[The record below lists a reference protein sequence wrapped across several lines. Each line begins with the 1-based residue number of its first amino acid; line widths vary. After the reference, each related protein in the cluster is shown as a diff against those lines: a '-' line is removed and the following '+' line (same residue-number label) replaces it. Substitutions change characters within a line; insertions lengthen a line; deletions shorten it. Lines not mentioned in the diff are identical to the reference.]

1 MVYKYYVT
9 VDGGYILNP
18 ETWKLRPNNDAG
30 RNLHPFGLQRTCKSI
45 AQEMAGLA
53 LKHNLVTF
61 TTIDTMRELAFQW
74 ETLVS
79 MNLNLCG
86 YLLLTVAR
94 EEFGGR
100 MPDSFKETMS
110 HHCPEY
116 MLLQIDINN
125 FFQPGRDG
133 EEAHDTLWSTDYVT
147 ASERYSFAKFI
158 MQQPEFAPF
167 LARVPKSVLELDLH
181 HQPWNI
187 PSEEETRTWFNL
199 LLPFMTMFPRATPHI
214 PSFWEH
220 FLDAPNRLK
229 YRFSAA
235 AVAIKFLGS
244 LKPSSRAHLRRI
256 LLDEDRESVAHPE
269 RHGRGLVR
277 FCEENP
283 VLRIERRVSIWR
295 TLLPQQERADPN
307 LYINEDGYI
316 KERDS
321 RWTTTAYTIRYKR
334 DVSGTPKDCH
344 IFNSYEISR
353 IVAVWV
359 AEALDLHSSITL
371 MLDGGPIPEHTS
383 EVFDAHVVPSAVWQ
397 EAFER
402 RLPWLP
408 LPSVHARWLEKGVEP
423 PFRLCRKH
431 YENLPGVIFDG
442 FPRMIKDIL
451 DGSSPNVRLNFSS
464 KGRNSDFIDR
474 EAELLLHEHRDL
486 EWEALQSLCRQRY
499 PWSIEPVLPLAAD
512 WAEIWDGDVLPKTE
526 DDGGPYAWEEWMD
539 PNYLYEW
546 MEEIT
551 PWGYVHK

>member
-30 RNLHPFGLQRTCKSI
+30 PNLHPFGLQRTCKSI
-45 AQEMAGLA
+45 AQEMAGSA

-79 MNLNLCG
+79 MNLKLCKH
-86 YLLLTVAR
+86 LLQTVAK

-116 MLLQIDINN
+116 MLLQNDINN
-125 FFQPGRDG
+125 LFHPGYEG
-133 EEAHDTLWSTDYVT
+133 EDAHETLWSNFSITPS
-147 ASERYSFAKFI
+147 AERYSFAKFI

-187 PSEEETRTWFNL
+187 PSDEETRTLFNL
-199 LLPFMTMFPRATPHI
+199 LLPFMTMFPSATPHI

-235 AVAIKFLGS
+235 AAAIKFLGS
-244 LKPSSRAHLRRI
+244 LKPSSRAHLRCV

-283 VLRIERRVSIWR
+283 LLRIERRVSIWK
-295 TLLPQQERADPN
+295 TLLPQKERADP
-307 LYINEDGYI
+307 LECINDGGTYGG
-316 KERDS
+316 RDS
-321 RWTTTAYTIRYKR
+321 RWAVCGSEPLGWNENTFAYYDWYYLGNYRL
-334 DVSGTPKDCH
+334 GCM
-344 IFNSYEISR
+344 
-353 IVAVWV
+353 VA
-359 AEALDLHSSITL
+359 TL
-371 MLDGGPIPEHTS
+371 EL
-383 EVFDAHVVPSAVWQ
+383 APS
-397 EAFER
+397 
-402 RLPWLP
+402 
-408 LPSVHARWLEKGVEP
+408 
-423 PFRLCRKH
+423 
-431 YENLPGVIFDG
+431 
-442 FPRMIKDIL
+442 
-451 DGSSPNVRLNFSS
+451 
-464 KGRNSDFIDR
+464 
-474 EAELLLHEHRDL
+474 
-486 EWEALQSLCRQRY
+486 LQ
-499 PWSIEPVLPLAAD
+499 
-512 WAEIWDGDVLPKTE
+512 
-526 DDGGPYAWEEWMD
+526 M
-539 PNYLYEW
+539 
-546 MEEIT
+546 
-551 PWGYVHK
+551 

>member
-1 MVYKYYVT
+1 MSSASSSSAGTVT
-9 VDGGYILNP
+9 NP
-18 ETWKLRPNNDAG
+18 TIESTVSAMERTSIDPAAPRRHVGFFDLAQELRDM
-30 RNLHPFGLQRTCKSI
+30 RTCKSI

-79 MNLNLCG
+79 MNLNMCKH
-86 YLLLTVAR
+86 LLQTVAR

-116 MLLQIDINN
+116 MLLQNDINN
-125 FFQPGRDG
+125 LFYPGYEG
-133 EEAHDTLWSTDYVT
+133 EDAHETLWSNFSITPS
-147 ASERYSFAKFI
+147 AKRYSFAKFI

-167 LARVPKSVLELDLH
+167 LARVPESVLELDLH

-187 PSEEETRTWFNL
+187 PSDEETRTLFNL
-199 LLPFMTMFPRATPHI
+199 LLPFMTMFPSATPHI

-220 FLDAPNRLK
+220 FLHAPNRLK

-235 AVAIKFLGS
+235 AAAIKFLGS
-244 LKPSSRAHLRRI
+244 LKPSSRAHLRCV

-283 VLRIERRVSIWR
+283 LLRIERRGI
-295 TLLPQQERADPN
+295 TGFGPPLTTFATHGTAPDN
-307 LYINEDGYI
+307 L
-316 KERDS
+316 
-321 RWTTTAYTIRYKR
+321 TKR
-334 DVSGTPKDCH
+334 EVFDH
-344 IFNSYEISR
+344 YEISR

-371 MLDGGPIPEHTS
+371 VLDGGPIPEHTS
-383 EVFDAHVVPSAVWQ
+383 EVFDAHVVQSAVWQ
-397 EAFER
+397 EALER
-402 RLPWLP
+402 LLPSLP
-408 LPSVHARWLEKGVEP
+408 LPSGWPGKREGP
-423 PFRLCRKH
+423 PFRSSPTHFDRFCESHFERF
-431 YENLPGVIFDG
+431 GVVFDG

-451 DGSSPNVRLNFSS
+451 DGSSPNVRLNFST
-464 KGRNSDFIDR
+464 KGRNSEFIDR
-474 EAELLLHEHRDL
+474 EADLLLHEQRDL
-486 EWEALQSLCRQRY
+486 GWQALESLYRQRC

-512 WAEIWDGDVLPKTE
+512 WAEIWDGDMLPKTE

-539 PNYLYEW
+539 PNYLYEC

-551 PWGYVHK
+551 PWGYVSKY